1 LTDQAGGE
9 RDSFFPR
16 QILVEIRKGQKM
28 FGRKVNPVRRRNS
41 ILILA
46 GLFLVMAV
54 IDKPSLLLFF
64 TSSKQFISIVLI
76 VAAAFVATLGIYRFV
91 EPIFGRGNSPW
102 YARPG
107 AVIFLA
113 VALMGINAM
122 FMILDNLFANI
133 LGTGPFLVHKAYIY
147 LFMAFELVWILLLE

>member
-1 LTDQAGGE
+1 
-9 RDSFFPR
+9 
-16 QILVEIRKGQKM
+16 M
-28 FGRKVNPVRRRNS
+28 
-41 ILILA
+41 LA
-46 GLFLVMAV
+46 GIFLVMAV

-64 TSSKQFISIVLI
+64 ASAKQFISIVLI

-91 EPIFGRGNSPW
+91 EHIFGRGNQPW

-122 FMILDNLFANI
+122 FMVLDNLFSNI

-147 LFMAFELVWILLLE
+147 LFMAFELVWILLLEWVSYVK